1 MPRMQ
6 NLFRAN
12 RPLTHTGVLPMTETA
27 MNPKESYQRVFQ
39 ELQQHHE
46 WFNSSIPLIASE
58 NLPSLAVREAILSDF
73 GNRYAEG
80 WPGERVYAGCTYID
94 RVELLCTELAR
105 QLFKAEFADVRPI
118 SGVCANLSIYT
129 AFSSPGDRILA
140 LSIPSGGH
148 ISTGKAEFG
157 GTAGAVRGLNVEY
170 FPFDVE
176 NMNID
181 VDKTKQKVAEL
192 TRETTPKLTLAMFGG
207 SVLLFPQ
214 PLKELTE
221 FLRDHQIAVCF
232 DAAHVLGLIAGGRFQ
247 DPLREGVD
255 VVSAS
260 THKTLPGPQGGIILS
275 WTRHADKIKRSVFPG
290 NLSNHHLH
298 HVAGKAIAFAE
309 MLAFG
314 REYAEQI
321 VKNARAL
328 AEGLSKR
335 GLKVLGES
343 HGFTRTHIVIADVS
357 KYGNGKEIEK
367 KLEQS
372 NIILNRNL
380 LPYDIKMGRHFE
392 TPGGIRCGT
401 SECTRLGMKETDMD
415 EIADLIAEIV
425 IKGSIPERVR
435 ERVKEFRKDFTKIG
449 FCFES
454 ESEAYKYITIRSN

>member
-1 MPRMQ
+1 
-6 NLFRAN
+6 
-12 RPLTHTGVLPMTETA
+12 MTESATD
-27 MNPKESYQRVFQ
+27 PKQSYQQVFQ

-58 NLPSLAVREAILSDF
+58 NIPSIAVKEAILSDF

-94 RVELLCTELAR
+94 RVEILCTRLAR

-118 SGVCANLSIYT
+118 SGVCSNLSVYT
-129 AFSSPGDRILA
+129 AFTTPGDKILS

-170 FPFDVE
+170 FPFDID

-181 VDKTKQKVAEL
+181 VDKTKEKVAEL
-192 TRETTPKLTLAMFGG
+192 TQNPTSKLSMVMFGG

-214 PLKELTE
+214 PLRELTD
-221 FLRDHQIAVCF
+221 LLHDHQITVCF
-232 DAAHVLGLIAGGRFQ
+232 DAAHVLGLIAGGQFQ
-247 DPLREGVD
+247 DPLREGAD
-255 VVSAS
+255 VMTAS
-260 THKTLPGPQGGIILS
+260 THKTLPGPQGGIVLS
-275 WTRHADKIKRSVFPG
+275 WDKFAEKIKKSVFPG

-309 MLAFG
+309 MIAFG

-328 AEGLSKR
+328 AHGLATR
-335 GLKVLGES
+335 GIKVLGES
-343 HGFTRTHIVIADVS
+343 QGFTRSHIVIADVS
-357 KYGNGKEIEK
+357 NYGNGKEIEK
-367 KLEQS
+367 KLEGA

-380 LPYDIKMGRHFE
+380 LPYDVKMGRHFE
-392 TPGGIRCGT
+392 SPGGIRCGT
-401 SECTRLGMKETDMD
+401 AECTRLGMRESEMD
-415 EIADLIAEIV
+415 EIADFIAQIV
-425 IKGSIPERVR
+425 VKNTPQQKVR
-435 ERVKEFRKDFTKIG
+435 EEIQMFRKSFTKIR
-449 FCFES
+449 FCFENDAD
-454 ESEAYKYITIRSN
+454 AYKYIKLRA